1 MTDDDLIHQA
11 AAEGFD
17 VVERTCG
24 DAWVWGWVRGDE
36 ERWPCTSSVDK
47 RSTGCATG

>member
-17 VVERTCG
+17 VERTCG

-36 ERWPCTSSVDK
+36 ERWPCTSSLDK